1 MFFKNH
7 IFIIFLFIIITSC
20 QLKDPLKPHGIMYLE
35 NRSNELNVKK
45 SNKNDVIKII
55 GRPHIQ
61 DSDIDETWI
70 YFERILSKGKFH
82 KLGQH
87 VLKENNVLVL
97 VFDKYGVLLNKN
109 FISKEEMNNLK
120 FSNSSTENVLTEKSF
135 VQKFLQSVK
144 QKMYRK

>member
-1 MFFKNH
+1 M
-7 IFIIFLFIIITSC
+7 TGC

-45 SNKNDVIKII
+45 SNKNDVIKIL
-55 GRPHIQ
+55 GRPHIE
-61 DSDIDETWI
+61 DLDIDETWI
-70 YFERILSKGKFH
+70 YFERILTKGKFH

-97 VFDKYGVLLNKN
+97 IFDKYGVLSNKN
-109 FISKEEMNNLK
+109 FINKEEMNKLK
-120 FSNSSTENVLTEKSF
+120 FSSSTTENILTEKSF
-135 VQKFLQSVK
+135 VEKFLQSVK

>member
-1 MFFKNH
+1 M
-7 IFIIFLFIIITSC
+7 TGC

-45 SNKNDVIKII
+45 SNKNDVIKIL
-55 GRPHIQ
+55 GRPHIE
-61 DSDIDETWI
+61 DLDIDETWI
-70 YFERILSKGKFH
+70 YFERILTKGKFH

-97 VFDKYGVLLNKN
+97 IFDKYGVLSNKN
-109 FISKEEMNNLK
+109 FIDKEEMNKLK
-120 FSNSSTENVLTEKSF
+120 FSSSTTENILTKKSF
-135 VQKFLQSVK
+135 VEKFLQSVK

>member
-7 IFIIFLFIIITSC
+7 ILLIFFFIFIASC
-20 QLKDPLKPHGIMYLE
+20 QLKDPLKPHGIIYLE
-35 NRSNELNVKK
+35 NRSNEIFVKK
-45 SNKNDVIKII
+45 SNKNDVIKIF
-55 GRPHIQ
+55 GRPHIK
-61 DSDIDETWI
+61 DKDKLETWI

-97 VFDKYGVLLNKN
+97 DFDKYGVLMSKD
-109 FISKEEMNNLK
+109 FIDKEEMNKLK
-120 FSNSSTENVLTEKSF
+120 FSDLTTENIMTKKSF

>member
-1 MFFKNH
+1 M
-7 IFIIFLFIIITSC
+7 TGC

-45 SNKNDVIKII
+45 SNKNDVIKVL
-55 GRPHIQ
+55 GRPHIE
-61 DSDIDETWI
+61 DLDIDETWI
-70 YFERILSKGKFH
+70 YFERILTKGKFH

-97 VFDKYGVLLNKN
+97 IFDKYGVLSNKN
-109 FISKEEMNNLK
+109 FIDKEEMNKLK
-120 FSNSSTENVLTEKSF
+120 FSSSTTENVLTKKSF
-135 VQKFLQSVK
+135 VEKFLQSVK

>member
-1 MFFKNH
+1 
-7 IFIIFLFIIITSC
+7 
-20 QLKDPLKPHGIMYLE
+20 MYLE